1 MVAEWSKLRPMQEP
15 PAFRPHETPQRAEV
29 LREVAARVLE
39 RPATRVARIAIDG
52 VDGAGKTVFADE
64 LASVLAPSRRPI
76 IRASVDGFHNPREV
90 RYARGRA
97 SPEGFFLDS
106 YDYAA
111 LRRCLLDPLG
121 PDGSRIYRTVAF
133 NHIAD
138 CPVAA
143 EAHLAAPNAILVL
156 DGIFLHRP
164 ELRDCWDLSVFLSVP
179 FEVSVPRGAARG
191 PGFGSPDPAAESN
204 RRYVEGQ
211 RLYLD
216 QGKPRDRADIVI
228 DNTDLAAP
236 KIVHARRAREA

>member
-1 MVAEWSKLRPMQEP
+1 MPEL
-15 PAFRPHETPQRAEV
+15 PAVRPHESPRRAEV

-39 RPATRVARIAIDG
+39 LPATRVARVAVDG

-64 LASVLAPSRRPI
+64 LAAVLAPSRRPI
-76 IRASVDGFHNPREV
+76 IRSSVDGFHNPREA
-90 RYARGRA
+90 RYLRGRG
-97 SPEGFFLDS
+97 SPEGFYLDS

-121 PDGSRIYRTVAF
+121 PEGSRTYRLAAF
-133 NHIAD
+133 DHLTD
-138 CPVAA
+138 SPVAA
-143 EAHLAAPNAILVL
+143 EDHSAAPNSILVL

-179 FEVSVPRGAARG
+179 FEISIPRGASRG
-191 PGFGSPDPAAESN
+191 PGFGSPDPATESN

-216 QGKPRDRADIVI
+216 QAKPQDRADIVI
-228 DNTDLAAP
+228 DNADLAAP
-236 KIVHARRAREA
+236 RIIKVGAARRNLE

>member
-1 MVAEWSKLRPMQEP
+1 MQEP
-15 PAFRPHETPQRAEV
+15 PAFRPHESPQRAEI

-39 RPATRVARIAIDG
+39 LPATRVARVAVDG

-76 IRASVDGFHNPREV
+76 IRASVDDFHNPRAC

-97 SPEGFFLDS
+97 SPEGFYLDS

-121 PDGSRIYRTVAF
+121 PGGSRAYRTVAF
-133 NHIAD
+133 DHLTD
-138 CPVAA
+138 RPVADK
-143 EAHLAAPNAILVL
+143 AHLAAPNAILVL

-164 ELRDCWDLSVFLSVP
+164 ELRDGWDLSIFLSVP
-179 FEVSVPRGAARG
+179 FEVSIPRGAARG
-191 PGFGSPDPAAESN
+191 PGFGSPDPSAESN
-204 RRYVEGQ
+204 RRYVDGQ

-216 QGKPRDRADIVI
+216 QAAPRDRADIVI

-236 KIVHARRAREA
+236 KVVKIGQTRMRTE